1 MHKFAYDHYTKTG
14 QRHAVWINLTGS
26 NLHHTEVKKE
36 IEYSLKDISPLI
48 AESYDSYSNLM
59 FRKFDPSNELYIIG
73 IYFYNGDLYHNITH
87 IGEALETT
95 VHVINAKD
103 ISVMK
108 GLDSCEL
115 MDVSNLMEVL
125 SDDADAIM

>member
-1 MHKFAYDHYTKTG
+1 
-14 QRHAVWINLTGS
+14 
-26 NLHHTEVKKE
+26 
-36 IEYSLKDISPLI
+36 
-48 AESYDSYSNLM
+48 M
-59 FRKFDPSNELYIIG
+59 FRKFDPLNELYIIG
-73 IYFYNGDLYHNITH
+73 IYFYNGNLYHNITH